1 LLKIL
6 FIRIWIKEKIY
17 NLIAQINQLT
27 INFIMIREKVI
38 WKVLGKKLISY
49 KKLDDG
55 TVVGSG
61 FLNPLVDRFR
71 LITMFIAQAK
81 FYKNYDLGQWH
92 GKRVANTFAPPVGS
106 RAMFRAMK
114 NVLRGRILR
123 HARPIAMTFAVTYN
137 CQCNCIHCSAGKHYR
152 EEVPELTTKEAK
164 KLIADSQNLGI
175 SVLAFTGG
183 EPLLRKDIFDLITYV
198 NKKKSIPIIFTNGQL
213 LNEENVNKLADA
225 GLFCLYVSID
235 SPNPDEHNKLRGMPG
250 LFDIALNGIR
260 LAKEKGMFVGLS
272 SYATQSTTKEGKYKE
287 IYILAKELGLHNVM
301 LFDAVPT
308 GIILKDTSEVLKM
321 EQREEIRQYSE
332 YIRQNQIVPPLS
344 AQSWQNSIES
354 YLGGI
359 GCLAAYIQYY
369 VSAYGE
375 VTPCDFTPISF
386 GNIRDAPLKKIW
398 KRMIHHPAYKHRSS
412 FCRMQNEKFRKLYIN
427 PIPDDAFLPYP
438 IDKLPN
444 LDYRK
449 KFLDDNKY

>member
-1 LLKIL
+1 
-6 FIRIWIKEKIY
+6 
-17 NLIAQINQLT
+17 
-27 INFIMIREKVI
+27 MIREKVI
-38 WKVLGKKLISY
+38 WKVFGKKLISY

-55 TVVGSG
+55 TIVGSG

-81 FYKNYDLGQWH
+81 FYKNYDLGRWR

-123 HARPIAMTFAVTYN
+123 HARPIAMTFAVTYD
-137 CQCNCIHCSAGKHYR
+137 CQCKCVQCSAGKHYR
-152 EEVPELTTKEAK
+152 TDIPELTTEEAK
-164 KLIADSQNLGI
+164 KLIDDSLNLGI

-183 EPLLRKDIFDLITYV
+183 EPLLRDDIFDLIKHV
-198 NKKKSIPIIFTNGQL
+198 NKKKAVPIIFTNGQFL
-213 LNEENVNKLADA
+213 TEENINKLADA

-235 SPNPDEHNKLRGMPG
+235 SPNPEEHDELRGMPG
-250 LFDIALNGIR
+250 LFDTALKGIR
-260 LAKEKGMFVGLS
+260 IAKEKEMFVGLS
-272 SYATQSTTKEGKYKE
+272 SYATQSSTKEGRYKE
-287 IYILAKELGLHNVM
+287 IHNLAKELGLHNVM
-301 LFDAVPT
+301 LFDGVPT
-308 GIILKDTSEVLKM
+308 GNMLKDTSELLKM
-321 EQREEIRQYSE
+321 EQHEEIRQYSE
-332 YIRQNQIVPPLS
+332 YIRQNQIIPPLS

-369 VSAYGE
+369 VSAYGD
-375 VTPCDFTPISF
+375 VSPCDFTPISF

-398 KRMIHHPAYKHRSS
+398 NKMIHHQAYKHRTS
-412 FCRMQNEKFRKLYIN
+412 FCRMQNEKFREIYIN
-427 PIPDDAFLPYP
+427 PIPDDATLPYT
-438 IDKLPN
+438 IDNLPN

-449 KFLDDNKY
+449 KFLDNNKC